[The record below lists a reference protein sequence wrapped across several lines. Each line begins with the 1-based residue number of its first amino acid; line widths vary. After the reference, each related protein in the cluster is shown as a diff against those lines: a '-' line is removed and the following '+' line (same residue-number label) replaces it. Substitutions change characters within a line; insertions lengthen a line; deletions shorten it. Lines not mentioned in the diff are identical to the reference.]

1 MLPERIHPGMSE
13 FDVARTYVE
22 AVFACGGSGMLRM
35 NAPGEENFFGYASA
49 DTSGIYPTYYNGP
62 LGCKGMCPAIPFM
75 GNAERLWQK
84 RALLSIDM
92 GFNVEGYNTDR
103 TQVYWSGAAD
113 TIPGPIRRAHA
124 VCVEIFEQTAAALK
138 PGAVPAEIWA
148 EACAIAQREGQMDG
162 FMGLGRDK
170 VPFLGHGIGLTVDET
185 PVFAKGFTAP
195 LEQGMVVA
203 IEPKIGIPG
212 SGMVGLEHTLEITA
226 SGARPLT
233 GTSKQIILIG

>member
-1 MLPERIHPGMSE
+1 MR
-13 FDVARTYVE
+13 
-22 AVFACGGSGMLRM
+22 
-35 NAPGEENFFGYASA
+35 
-49 DTSGIYPTYYNGP
+49 
-62 LGCKGMCPAIPFM
+62 
-75 GNAERLWQK
+75 
-84 RALLSIDM
+84 
-92 GFNVEGYNTDR
+92 
-103 TQVYWSGAAD
+103 
-113 TIPGPIRRAHA
+113 
-124 VCVEIFEQTAAALK
+124 VEIFEQTAAALK

-148 EACAIAQREGQMDG
+148 EACAVAQREGQMDG